1 MNLVLEIIARKR
13 CRMFRM
19 GLARIA
25 SQNNNFNFVFGQ
37 FASLVCSGILLQ
49 STAAQKIRANSRN
62 SF

>member
-25 SQNNNFNFVFGQ
+25 SQNNNFNFLCS
-37 FASLVCSGILLQ
+37 ASSPRSCAAVSFCS
-49 STAAQKIRANSRN
+49 AQRRKR
-62 SF
+62 